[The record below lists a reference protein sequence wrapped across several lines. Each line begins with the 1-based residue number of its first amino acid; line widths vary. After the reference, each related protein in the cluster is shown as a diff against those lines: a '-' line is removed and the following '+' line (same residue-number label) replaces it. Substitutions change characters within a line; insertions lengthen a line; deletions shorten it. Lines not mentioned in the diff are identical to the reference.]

1 MGTSGRI
8 SLLSGA
14 LLTAVTSD
22 VLTVHSSGITLG
34 TSGNIVAAS
43 TDVAKLDLTGLTIG
57 TSGTIAISSG
67 GKIQETTV
75 AAVTT
80 ANIPAMGVSTVS
92 QTTALGDKV
101 YTIDAPIAGVSKK
114 IICTAANNTDTC
126 TIFGGTNVG
135 INNSGVAAFNNR
147 YRFLAAGAVE
157 LYGNSTSAYIILTP
171 NVSTVAYSTS

>member
-1 MGTSGRI
+1 MRVGGMRGGGGGRI

-22 VLTVHSSGITLG
+22 VLTVHSSGITL
-34 TSGNIVAAS
+34 
-43 TDVAKLDLTGLTIG
+43 G